1 MFYETGDKIGELGH
15 EFGSVTGRKRRCGW
29 IDLVALKYAIM
40 INGVTK
46 LIMMKSDVLDTFDT
60 IKACVAYKM
69 NGEEI
74 DFFPYEIDDNVE
86 PVYVELPG
94 WQTDMTAM
102 QSEDEVPE
110 EFNAYLSF
118 LEEQLGVEINIVS
131 VGPDR
136 EQTIERYTEE

>member
-1 MFYETGDKIGELGH
+1 ML
-15 EFGSVTGRKRRCGW
+15 TGRKRRCGW

-40 INGVTK
+40 VDGVTK
-46 LIMMKSDVLDTFDT
+46 LIMMKSDVLDSFET

-69 NGEEI
+69 DGEEI
-74 DFFPYEIDDNVE
+74 DYFPFDINETIE

-94 WQTDMTAM
+94 WQTDMTKM
-102 QSEDEVPE
+102 QSEDEFPE

-118 LEEQLGVEINIVS
+118 LEEQLGVPIKIVS
-131 VGPDR
+131 LGPDR